1 MQVHVWSLRALIS
14 INSFCQ
20 PAITPGLGLVTH
32 PSVDEDDTRSHT
44 GARIYRAE
52 ESLFN
57 KPKCWVRGSHWMRQ
71 REAFERTRCW
81 LNSRSD
87 EWLTPPESG
96 QKIQSTIL
104 SIEVANVTKEAERR
118 LWKTTRPF
126 SFPQNSVTS
135 ALWSQPHRA
144 SVCDSQSVRGAWARL
159 RLWHFSQMFTLAS
172 DCKLKRLP
180 LAAQ

>member
-57 KPKCWVRGSHWMRQ
+57 NKPKCWVRGSHWMRQ

-104 SIEVANVTKEAERR
+104 SMEVANVTK
-118 LWKTTRPF
+118 
-126 SFPQNSVTS
+126 TS
-135 ALWSQPHRA
+135 LKNDQAIFLSTKQRDICA
-144 SVCDSQSVRGAWARL
+144 VVAASSSVCDSQSVRGAWARL